1 MSIPAQQMQ
10 QVIEFMKVANQEVN
24 TEFTFLSTKQAD
36 FRTRLIH
43 EEIFG
48 KNEFIDS
55 VNNDNKVGMVDGLC
69 DILYVTYGALASYGL
84 ECKTTDIY
92 NEHVGESRILPKH
105 QALKGIKAITD
116 RFEQY
121 QRGVETGDRTVIES
135 GLTGIIYE
143 VISFANNSGF
153 NLKDAFDEVHRS
165 NMSKFCSSYKEA
177 IDSIDM
183 RLEEGHTM
191 SDSNNIKESS
201 KGLEQISNYTD
212 AIVEECNGIYVIK
225 RKLDGKG
232 LKGLNFF
239 EPDLSK
245 YA

>member
-24 TEFTFLSTKQAD
+24 TKFTFLSTKQAD

-92 NEHVGESRILPKH
+92 NDHVGESRILPKH

-135 GLTGIIYE
+135 GLTGIVYE
-143 VISFANNSGF
+143 VITFANNSGF

-165 NMSKFCSSYKEA
+165 NMSKFCSSEQEA
-177 IDSIDM
+177 RSSIDM
-183 RLEEGHTM
+183 RIEEGHTM
-191 SDSNNIKESS
+191 VDHGNED
-201 KGLEQISNYTD
+201 KGLEQIANYTN

-225 RKLDGKG
+225 RKSDGKG
-232 LKGLNFF
+232 LKGMKFF
-239 EPDLSK
+239 EPDLTK